1 MKNCEVVIIV
11 VSVLNSSNFSK
22 KKSRDYLGISRDK
35 KTKLILLPE
44 KRRKNTDGFLAAYL
58 LTLARERCARHLVMP
73 KKTKNNLRKKICKK
87 NLPKFFK
94 QSIFASDL
102 QNKQTNKHAKP
113 CNCTFKEKTPP

>member
-35 KTKLILLPE
+35 KKLILLPE

-73 KKTKNNLRKKICKK
+73 KQTKNNLRKNFAKKICR
-87 NLPKFFK
+87 N
-94 QSIFASDL
+94 S
-102 QNKQTNKHAKP
+102 
-113 CNCTFKEKTPP
+113 

>member
-44 KRRKNTDGFLAAYL
+44 KRRK
-58 LTLARERCARHLVMP
+58 
-73 KKTKNNLRKKICKK
+73 
-87 NLPKFFK
+87 
-94 QSIFASDL
+94 
-102 QNKQTNKHAKP
+102 KH
-113 CNCTFKEKTPP
+113 

>member
-22 KKSRDYLGISRDK
+22 KNPGIISGYPEIK
-35 KTKLILLPE
+35 KQNLFFF
-44 KRRKNTDGFLAAYL
+44 RRKEEKNTDGFLAAYL

-87 NLPKFFK
+87 KFAE
-94 QSIFASDL
+94 IL
-102 QNKQTNKHAKP
+102 
-113 CNCTFKEKTPP
+113 